1 MFALKMVDETSVKIV
16 LWPVEQRNGPVRLVS
31 ITKIQYNNNS
41 NNSSNKI
48 SCNNNISI
56 FTLLEIGQLN

>member
-31 ITKIQYNNNS
+31 ITEIRYNNNS
-41 NNSSNKI
+41 NNSNNKI

-56 FTLLEIGQLN
+56 STLLEFGQLN